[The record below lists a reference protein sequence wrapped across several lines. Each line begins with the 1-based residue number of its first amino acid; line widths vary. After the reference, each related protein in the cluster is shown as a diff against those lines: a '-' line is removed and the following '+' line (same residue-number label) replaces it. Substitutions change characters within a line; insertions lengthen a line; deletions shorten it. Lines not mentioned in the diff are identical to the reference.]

1 MAWRLSALDR
11 KLIRDLRGIRG
22 QAIAIALVV
31 GAGIAL
37 YVSMLSTFDSL
48 DLTLRTYYDRYRFA
62 DVFVVLKRAPMSV
75 AADLA
80 AIPGV
85 AQIETRVVADVTL
98 DLQDLSEPAT
108 GRLIS
113 MPATGRPLLCD
124 VFLREGRLIDPGHPD
139 EVLASEGFAKTH
151 GLGPGSTVTAVI
163 NGRRRVLRIVGLALS
178 PEYIYP
184 IRPGE
189 IMPDE
194 TRFGVFW
201 MERRALASAFSL
213 DGAFNSVVLRLMRGA
228 SEPAVVAAVDRRLE
242 SGYGGLGAI
251 TRANHPSHWY
261 INNELVQLRDF
272 GSVIPVIFLAVAA
285 FLLNVVLS
293 RIVSVQRPQTAAL
306 KALGYRNRDI
316 AAHYLKMS
324 LAIAAG
330 GAIAGVAMGA
340 WFGWGMTEMYT
351 VFFHFPILVYRLD
364 PSVVVMGVV
373 IGLVAAMLG
382 ALSAVWRAA
391 SLPPAEAMRPE
402 PPATF
407 TRTWVERAG
416 LGRFLTEPT
425 RIILRSLQRHPGRV
439 ALSMLGIALGTGLMV
454 VGTFALDSIDE
465 LTDVQFNVVQRFDTM
480 VTFAEPASGAAL
492 HEIRRLP
499 GVIDAE
505 PFRAVPVRIRF
516 GHRTR
521 QAAITGVVESPR
533 LSRVVDASMR
543 VIDLPGAGLVLSD
556 KLARLLGARRGDQV
570 TVETL
575 EGARKVYRV
584 EVTDV
589 VEEYMG
595 LNVYMDLA
603 ALHRL
608 MGEGETMSGAY
619 LQVDSAEANALYA
632 RLKRTPRVAGVLL
645 KTAAYESFQD
655 TMASMMYQMLAV
667 YIFFAGIIA
676 FGVVYN
682 NARISLSER
691 NRELATLRVIGFSR
705 AEISYILLGELGIV
719 TLAAVP
725 LGLVLGYGMAASIM
739 STLDTEMWRLPL
751 VIRPATYAFS
761 ASVVVLATIVS
772 ALIVR
777 RRLDRLDLVAV
788 LKARE

>member
-1 MAWRLSALDR
+1 MAVKISALDR
-11 KLIRDLRGIRG
+11 KLLRDLRGIRG
-22 QAIAIALVV
+22 QAVAIAFVV

-62 DVFVVLKRAPMSV
+62 DVFVALKRAPMSV
-75 AADLA
+75 ADELA

-85 AQIETRVVADVTL
+85 AQVETRVVADVTL
-98 DLQDLSEPAT
+98 DLPDLSEPAT

-113 MPATGRPLLCD
+113 VPATGRPGLCD
-124 VFLREGRLIDPGHPD
+124 VFLRAGRLIDPGHPD
-139 EVLASEGFAKTH
+139 EVLVSEGFATIH
-151 GLGPGSTVTAVI
+151 GLEPGSRVTAVI
-163 NGRRRVLRIVGLALS
+163 NGRRRALRIVGVALS

-184 IRPGE
+184 IRAGE
-189 IMPDE
+189 LMPDE

-213 DGAFNSVVLRLMRGA
+213 DGAFNNTVLRLMRGA
-228 SEPAVVAAVDRRLE
+228 SEREVVSRVDQLLE
-242 SGYGGLGAI
+242 SGFGGLGAI

-261 INNELVQLRDF
+261 IDNELVQLRNF

-293 RIVSVQRPQTAAL
+293 RIVAVQRPQTAAL
-306 KALGYRNRDI
+306 KALGYRSRDI
-316 AAHYLKMS
+316 SWHYLKMS
-324 LAIAAG
+324 LVVAAG
-330 GAIAGVAMGA
+330 GAVIGVGMGA
-340 WFGWGMTEMYT
+340 WFGWAMTEMYA
-351 VFFHFPILVYRLD
+351 VFFHFPILVYRLQ
-364 PSVVVMGVV
+364 PSVVVAGVAV
-373 IGLVAAMLG
+373 GLIAAVAG
-382 ALSAVWRAA
+382 VLSAVWRAA

-402 PPATF
+402 PPARF
-407 TRTWVERAG
+407 ERSSLERAG

-425 RIILRSLQRHPGRV
+425 RIIVRSLQRHPGRA
-439 ALSMLGIALGTGLMV
+439 ALSMLGIALGTGLLV
-454 VGTFALDSIDE
+454 VGTFALDSIDV
-465 LTDVQFNVVQRFDTM
+465 LTDVQFNVIQRFDTM
-480 VTFAEPASGAAL
+480 VTFAEPASAGAL
-492 HEIRRLP
+492 YEVRRLP
-499 GVIDAE
+499 GVVDAE
-505 PFRAVPVRIRF
+505 PFRSVPVRLRF
-516 GHRTR
+516 GPHTR
-521 QAAITGVVESPR
+521 QAAVTGVVRSAR

-543 VIDLPGAGLVLSD
+543 LVELPGSGLVLSE
-556 KLARLLGARRGDQV
+556 KLARLLGAARGDEI

-575 EGARKVYRV
+575 EGARKVHRV
-584 EVTDV
+584 PVTDV

-595 LNVYMDLA
+595 LNAYMDLA

-608 MGEGETMSGAY
+608 MSEGGTLSGAY
-619 LQVDSAEANALYA
+619 LQVDSGEADALYA
-632 RLKRTPRVAGVLL
+632 RLKRMPRVAGVLL
-645 KTAAYESFQD
+645 KTAAYESFQT

-667 YIFFAGIIA
+667 YVFFAGIIA

-691 NRELATLRVIGFSR
+691 NRELATLRVIGFTR
-705 AEISYILLGELGIV
+705 AEISYILLGELGFV

-725 LGLVLGYGMAASIM
+725 LGLLLGYGMAASIM

-761 ASVVVLATIVS
+761 AAAVVLATLIS